1 MTEQTQTDEATI
13 PSQASPERTESAGQT
28 PVEAA
33 APEPSSAE
41 RAPVEV
47 VPAEPATAEPVP
59 VEPALAEPV
68 PVEGASVESAP
79 AEPVPVE
86 GAPAES
92 ASAELTAVDAA
103 ALPVAPARPRR
114 RLRDRRGLRAAVRWT
129 AVVLVFGALGA
140 ATAYGVT
147 QPERTKIPGLRTP
160 DDGRWTYPALKLPKL
175 PEGAPRP
182 MDGAHN
188 PAARHYADPRTLLL
202 PAPAGAKLD
211 TSFPDRAGWL
221 PTADFVKVFQKTYRA
236 ELTRTLEQET
246 LRHVAARAWTA
257 QDGTRTEVYLLQFAS
272 QPYAFG
278 VITDLE
284 ISGTPVQ
291 AGTTARDRHW
301 DSDAVPD
308 DQTVAVFEET
318 APRGPQHVR
327 VAYVQAG
334 DTVAVVLMTK
344 AGTQPAVPFHQ
355 TVLLQSQLLG

>member
-1 MTEQTQTDEATI
+1 M
-13 PSQASPERTESAGQT
+13 
-28 PVEAA
+28 
-33 APEPSSAE
+33 
-41 RAPVEV
+41 
-47 VPAEPATAEPVP
+47 
-59 VEPALAEPV
+59 
-68 PVEGASVESAP
+68 
-79 AEPVPVE
+79 E

-202 PAPAGAKLD
+202 PALAGAKLD
-211 TSFPDRAGWL
+211 TSFLDRAGWL

-327 VAYVQAG
+327 VAYVQAERHRG
-334 DTVAVVLMTK
+334 RGADDQGRDAAGRPVPPDRAAAVAAARLT
-344 AGTQPAVPFHQ
+344 GLCPARARCVGADLSASRPYRP
-355 TVLLQSQLLG
+355 TRLGKRPHRAADRPRLPEEHARERH